1 MSGVNLKGASE
12 QLAFESISRPA
23 LHFIDGG
30 FVESA
35 EGGWFDTL
43 NPTTNEVLTQV
54 AEGTASDVDRAVEAA
69 YRAFHEGPWGRMSA
83 KERAKY
89 LVRIADAIERHGEEL
104 ARLEVADTGLPISQA
119 RGQAARAAENF
130 RFFAEMATR
139 MTGETFPVGDQ
150 FLNYAIRLPVGVAGL
165 ITPWNTPLML
175 ATWKIAPCL
184 AAGNTAVLKPAEW
197 SPLTATKLAEIVQ
210 EVDLPPGVF
219 NVVHGFGEVAG
230 DALVKHP
237 KVPLISFTGET
248 NTGRIIMKNGADG
261 LKRFSMELGGK
272 SPVVVFAD
280 ADLDRALDAVI
291 FGVYSLNGERCTAG
305 SRLLIQHSIREE
317 FEERLTERVRRI
329 RLGHPLD
336 PTTEVGP
343 LIHSEHKKRV
353 EHYLEFGRRE
363 GATMAVGGEV
373 PKELARGNFVRPTLF
388 VNVRNDMRIAQEEIF
403 GPVLVSIP
411 FATEEEA
418 IQLANGVQ
426 YGLAAYIWTRDLERA
441 HRVARRIESGMAW
454 INSQNV
460 RDLRTPF
467 GGMKQ
472 SGVGREGGHY
482 SFEFYT
488 EWKTVHVALEQHPIP
503 RFGVSDVDAKS

>member
-1 MSGVNLKGASE
+1 M
-12 QLAFESISRPA
+12 
-23 LHFIDGG
+23 
-30 FVESA
+30 ESA

-54 AEGTASDVDRAVEAA
+54 AEGTAKDVDRAVEAA
-69 YRAFHEGPWGRMSA
+69 YRAFHDDPWGRMTA
-83 KERAKY
+83 KERARY
-89 LVRIADAIERHGEEL
+89 LLRIADAIERHGEEL

-139 MTGETFPVGDQ
+139 MTGETFPVGED
-150 FLNYAIRLPVGVAGL
+150 FLNYAIRVPVGVAGL

-210 EVDLPPGVF
+210 EVDLPPGVL

-230 DALVKHP
+230 DALVRHP

-248 NTGRIIMKNGADG
+248 TTGRTIMKNGSDA

-272 SPVVVFAD
+272 SPVLVFAD
-280 ADLDRALDAVI
+280 ADLDRALDAVV

-305 SRLLIQHSIREE
+305 SRLLVEASIREE
-317 FEERLTERVRRI
+317 FEARLAERVRQI

-336 PTTEVGP
+336 PSTEVGP
-343 LIHSEHKKRV
+343 LIHAEHKRRV
-353 EHYLEFGRRE
+353 ESYLEIGQRE
-363 GATMAVGGEV
+363 GAVMAVGGDV
-373 PKELARGNFVRPTLF
+373 PPELERGNFVRPTLF
-388 VNVRNDMRIAQEEIF
+388 VCVRNDMRIAQEEIF

-411 FATEEEA
+411 FSTEEEA
-418 IQLANGVQ
+418 IRIANGVQ
-426 YGLAAYIWTRDLERA
+426 YGLAAYIWTRA
-441 HRVARRIESGMAW
+441 SSARTAWPVGSNRGWRGSTPTTSGHCARP
-454 INSQNV
+454 S
-460 RDLRTPF
+460 
-467 GGMKQ
+467 
-472 SGVGREGGHY
+472 
-482 SFEFYT
+482 
-488 EWKTVHVALEQHPIP
+488 A
-503 RFGVSDVDAKS
+503 A

>member
-1 MSGVNLKGASE
+1 MS
-12 QLAFESISRPA
+12 FEGMPRPA
-23 LHFIDGG
+23 LHFIDGA

-35 EGGWFDTL
+35 KGGWFDTL

-54 AEGTASDVDRAVEAA
+54 AEGTEEDVHRAVEAA
-69 YRAFHEGPWGRMSA
+69 YRAFHEGPWGRMTA
-83 KERAKY
+83 KERARY
-89 LVRIADAIERHGEEL
+89 LVQIADAIERHGEEL
-104 ARLEVADTGLPISQA
+104 ARIEVADTGLPIAQA

-139 MTGETFPVGDQ
+139 ITGETFPVGDA
-150 FLNYAIRLPVGVAGL
+150 FLNYAIRVPVGVAGL

-197 SPLTATKLAEIVQ
+197 SPLTATKLAEIMQ

-219 NVVHGFGEVAG
+219 NLVHGFGEVAG
-230 DALVKHP
+230 DALVRHP

-248 NTGRIIMKNGADG
+248 VTGRTIMRNGADG

-272 SPVVVFAD
+272 SPVIVFDD
-280 ADLDRALDAVI
+280 ADLDRALDAVV
-291 FGVYSLNGERCTAG
+291 FGVYSLNGERCTAS
-305 SRLLIQHSIREE
+305 SRLLIQETIREE
-317 FEERLTERVRRI
+317 FEARLAERVRRI
-329 RLGHPLD
+329 RLGNPLD
-336 PTTEVGP
+336 PATEVGP
-343 LIHSEHKKRV
+343 LIHSEHKTRV
-353 EHYLEFGRRE
+353 ERYLDIGLRE
-363 GATMAVGGEV
+363 GAVMAVGGDV
-373 PKELARGNFVRPTLF
+373 PEDLARGNFVRPTLF
-388 VNVRNDMRIAQEEIF
+388 VDVKNDMRIAQEEIF

-411 FATEEEA
+411 FTTEEEA
-418 IQLANGVQ
+418 LQLANGVS

-441 HRVARRIESGMAW
+441 HRLARRIDAGMAW

-467 GGMKQ
+467 GGMKM

-488 EWKTVHVALEQHPIP
+488 EWKTIHVALGQHPIP
-503 RFGVSDVDAKS
+503 RFGLADHAGA